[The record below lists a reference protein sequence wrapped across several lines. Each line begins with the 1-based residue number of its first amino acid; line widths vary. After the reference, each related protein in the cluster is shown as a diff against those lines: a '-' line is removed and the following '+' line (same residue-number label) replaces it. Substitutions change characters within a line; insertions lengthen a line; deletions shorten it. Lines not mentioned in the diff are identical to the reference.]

1 MRFKKTKEEEPRL
14 GITALIDIVFLLLIF
29 FMLTSH
35 FQISSGIPIIL
46 PKVTQKLYNSEQ
58 HKINIVIDRQGR
70 TYLKGESINIKE
82 LGTQFQSLVKE
93 TGRVHLILEADKDV
107 RHGRVVEVMDLAK
120 RSGVSSIIIA
130 AGWERKERGQNNFS
144 K

>member
-35 FQISSGIPIIL
+35 FQISSGIPISL

-58 HKINIVIDRQGR
+58 HKINLVIDRQGR
-70 TYLKGESINIKE
+70 TYLKGERINIKE
-82 LGTQFQSLVKE
+82 LGSQFQSLVRE
-93 TGRVHLILEADKDV
+93 TGRVHLILEADKEV

-120 RSGVSSIIIA
+120 SAGVSSIIIA
-130 AGWERKERGQNNFS
+130 AGWERKKVF
-144 K
+144 